1 LKDRAFLFST
11 GTFTQLN
18 SFGHELARK
27 EVAMPKD
34 IKKEILDLET
44 SFWNSMKDKDV
55 NAALQLAADP
65 CIVTGPQGVSTI
77 DKETFTKM
85 MSTANWDLRDFT
97 IDNVQVQQLGEDVA
111 IIGYKVHEDIVV
123 DGSRLAIEAADT
135 STWVRQNG
143 SWLCA
148 MHTESL
154 IGDPFGRDRQTQ
166 H

>member
-1 LKDRAFLFST
+1 
-11 GTFTQLN
+11 
-18 SFGHELARK
+18 
-27 EVAMPKD
+27 MPKD

-55 NAALQLAADP
+55 DAALQLSADP
-65 CIVTGPQGVSTI
+65 CIVSGPQGVSTI

-97 IDNVQVQQLGEDVA
+97 INSVQVQQLGEDVA
-111 IIGYKVHEDIVV
+111 IIGYKVHEDITV
-123 DGSRLAIEAADT
+123 DGSRLAIDAADT

-143 SWLCA
+143 TWLCA

>member
-1 LKDRAFLFST
+1 
-11 GTFTQLN
+11 
-18 SFGHELARK
+18 
-27 EVAMPKD
+27 MPKD

-55 NAALQLAADP
+55 GAALQLAADP

-85 MSTANWDLRDFT
+85 MSTAKWDLRDFT
-97 IDNVQVQQLGEDVA
+97 IDDVQVQQLGEDVA
-111 IIGYKVHEDIVV
+111 IIGYKVHEDITV
-123 DGSRLAIEAADT
+123 DGSRLAIEAADS

-154 IGDPFGRDRQTQ
+154 IGDPFGRDRQ
-166 H
+166 HPN